1 MLQPLE
7 PSSWLLSLRAQRA
20 RWVWLAVLPVLA
32 VLLASQP
39 SGAEDKAVKATTTT
53 SFQHLKRQIFCIVGS
68 SPHGPLHVLPWL
80 DTDLSDLMTKHV
92 VPLPEKGVLDTI
104 ETTIPQGVEDRV
116 PIRSSNVNY
125 WEAQGYWQLV
135 VRGQKFSAE
144 AFAEKARKDVHFVH
158 LWEEPVNY
166 RAAIVHVQGIL
177 RRVRRFD
184 VPEFARKQGVQNRY
198 EGWLTEDRDGRN
210 LWCVIFTE
218 LPPGLELGDKL
229 AQEVSFDGYFFKLY
243 GYPRQLADG
252 KTEWHAAPLLI
263 GHAPVLRPPAQAD
276 STWSMTEALLPAFL
290 GFVGGVIVLTAVLG
304 WWFRRN
310 DQRVRLRLE
319 AARQAGVVVPDAVA
333 PPPDGNS

>member
-1 MLQPLE
+1 
-7 PSSWLLSLRAQRA
+7 
-20 RWVWLAVLPVLA
+20 LAVLPVLA

-39 SGAEDKAVKATTTT
+39 SGAEDKPVKATAMT
-53 SFQHLKRQIFCIVGS
+53 SFAHLKWQIFCVVGS
-68 SPHGPLHVLPWL
+68 SPQGPLHVLPWL
-80 DTDLSDLMTKHV
+80 DTSPADLMTKHMA
-92 VPLPEKGVLDTI
+92 PLPEKGVLDEI
-104 ETTIPQGVEDRV
+104 ETTIPPGVEDKV
-116 PIRSSNVNY
+116 PVRSFKVNY

-135 VRGQKFSAE
+135 ARGQRFPAE
-144 AFAEKARKDVHFVH
+144 AFAQKARTDVRFVH
-158 LWEEPVNY
+158 LWEDPVKY
-166 RAAIVHVQGIL
+166 RAAIVRVQGIL

-184 VPEFARKQGVQNRY
+184 VPEFSRKEGVQNLY

-210 LWCVIFTE
+210 PWCIVFTE
-218 LPPGLELGDKL
+218 LPPGLELGEKL
-229 AQEVSFDGYFFKLY
+229 YREVSFDGYFFKLY

-263 GHAPVLRPPAQAD
+263 GHAPVLRPEAPAD
-276 STWSMTEALLPAFL
+276 TTWSMTESLLPAFL

-319 AARQAGVVVPDAVA
+319 AARQTGVVVPEAVA